1 VEIFSMAVAQPQVL
15 AAPGVPGSPPAPESP
30 RVPKLRED
38 IKLYPSARHRD
49 GSPSWRILDPVR
61 NRFFEIGWLEFE
73 LLARWASHAKV
84 DTLIAQ
90 IEAETPLRPTED
102 EVVHF
107 IQFLEVS
114 QLLVPEGKEER
125 GRLRSRW
132 MQGVKPWYEQL
143 FHNYL
148 FFRVP
153 LVRPDKFL
161 ERTLPFA
168 ELFFTRSFFT
178 ILLVVFLADLYLITQ
193 EWNELRRTFAYFF
206 NLQGGL
212 YFAIAATFSKI
223 LHELGHAYAAKRYG
237 VRVPAMGVA
246 FLVLW
251 PFLYTDVG
259 ETWKLADRRK
269 QLVIAS
275 AGMATELALACFAT
289 LLWTISPEGAAKHVL
304 FILATTT
311 WVMTLAV
318 NASPF
323 MRFDGYFV
331 VSDALDFP
339 NLHERS
345 GACARWWLRRTFF
358 GLHEPLPEP
367 TFTASQRVGLV
378 VFAGVT
384 WIYRLVVFLGIALM
398 VYHLFFKILGIVMMI
413 LELVWFIIRPVWSE
427 VAYLWSRRKLVRLRI
442 SPISAVFGLF
452 LFIVWLVPV
461 SNQMTAPAVLR
472 VAQEQ
477 PVYAP
482 FAAQIKSVEVRP
494 GQVVAP
500 DQILVQLDAPELQL
514 RAQKA
519 AISLASA
526 RSESLTSAA
535 SGKLQ
540 ERRLVLLEQIAEA
553 LAEQKS
559 VEEEAE
565 RLVVRASIRGV
576 VRDMSSQIVV
586 GRTIGTRE
594 LMMRVAAP
602 APAVIEAYVS
612 ESSIEAVQLG
622 QDVTFISS
630 RPDAASVRGVVKGID
645 TTGSKQIGRALLVS
659 PHGGDIPAVLDRRG
673 GAQAQDPVYRVLIEP
688 VGDVGSLPSI
698 ERGTVR
704 IETSLVLVAQ
714 NFISRAL
721 SIVVRESGF

>member
-1 VEIFSMAVAQPQVL
+1 MAVMQPQL
-15 AAPGVPGSPPAPESP
+15 APAPGPPGGMPAAPAPK
-30 RVPKLRED
+30 VPKVRQD
-38 IKLYPSARHRD
+38 IKLYPGPRHRD

-73 LLARWASHAKV
+73 LLARWAEHSTV
-84 DTLIAQ
+84 DELIAHV
-90 IEAETPLRPTED
+90 EEETPLRPTED
-102 EVVHF
+102 EVVGF
-107 IQFLEVS
+107 IQFLEAS
-114 QLLVPEGKEER
+114 QLLVPETREER
-125 GRLRSRW
+125 GRLRGRW
-132 MQGVKPWYEQL
+132 MRGVRPWYETL

-161 ERTLPFA
+161 ERTLPIA
-168 ELFFTRSFFT
+168 ELFFTRSFLT
-178 ILLVVFLADLYLITQ
+178 ILLGVFVVDLYLVSR
-193 EWNELRRTFAYFF
+193 EWTELRRTFAYFF

-212 YFAIAATFSKI
+212 YFAVAATFSKI

-237 VRVPAMGVA
+237 VRVPAMGIA
-246 FLVLW
+246 FLVMW

-259 ETWKLADRRK
+259 ETWKLADRKK
-269 QLVIAS
+269 QLIIAS

-289 LLWTISPEGAAKHVL
+289 LLWTVTPEGPTKQIL

-345 GACARWWLRRTFF
+345 GAAARWWLRRTFF
-358 GLHEPLPEP
+358 GLHEALPEP
-367 TFTASQRVGLV
+367 TFTPRQRAGLV
-378 VFAGVT
+378 MFAAVT
-384 WIYRLVVFLGIALM
+384 WTYRLVVFFGIALM
-398 VYHLFFKILGIVMMI
+398 VYHLFFKILGIVMMMM
-413 LELVWFIIRPVWSE
+413 ELIWFIFRPVWSE
-427 VAYLWSRRKLVRLRI
+427 VGYLWTRRKLVHLQW
-442 SPISAVFGLF
+442 SPISIVFGLV
-452 LFIVWLVPV
+452 LLVVWLVPV
-461 SNQMTAPAVLR
+461 TNQMTAPAVLR

-477 PVYAP
+477 PVFAP
-482 FAAQIKSVEVRP
+482 FPAQIKSVEVRP
-494 GQVVAP
+494 GQIVEPDQVLVTLEAP
-500 DQILVQLDAPELQL
+500 DLGM

-526 RSESLTSAA
+526 RAESLTSAA

-559 VEEEAE
+559 VQEETE
-565 RLVVRASIRGV
+565 RLTVRATIRGA
-576 VRDMSSQIVV
+576 VRDMSPQIVA

-594 LMMRVAAP
+594 LMMRVAGQAP
-602 APAVIEAYVS
+602 AAIEAYVS
-612 ESSIEAVQLG
+612 ESNIEAVQVG
-622 QDVTFISS
+622 QEVTFVSS
-630 RPDAASVRGVVKGID
+630 RADTPSVRGVVKSID
-645 TTGSKQIGRALLVS
+645 TTGTKQISRPLLVS
-659 PHGGDIPAVLDRRG
+659 PHGGDIAAVLDRRG
-673 GAQAQDPVYRVLIEP
+673 SAQAQDPVYRVLIEP
-688 VGDVGSLPSI
+688 IGDVGYLRSI

-704 IETSLVLVAQ
+704 IETNLVLVAQ
-714 NFISRAL
+714 NFASRAL
-721 SIVVRESGF
+721 SILVRESGF

>member
-1 VEIFSMAVAQPQVL
+1 MAATQPQS
-15 AAPGVPGSPPAPESP
+15 APGPGKAGAPPAPVHK
-30 RVPKLRED
+30 VPKLRQD
-38 IKLYPSARHRD
+38 IKLYPGPRHRD

-73 LLARWASHAKV
+73 LLARWTEQRPV
-84 DTLIAQ
+84 DELIAHV
-90 IEAETPLRPTED
+90 EAETPLRPTED
-102 EVVHF
+102 EVLAF
-107 IQFLEVS
+107 MQFLES
-114 QLLVPEGKEER
+114 GQLVVPAGKEER
-125 GRLRSRW
+125 SRLRGRW
-132 MQGVKPWYEQL
+132 MGGVKPWYEQA

-148 FFRVP
+148 FFRLP

-178 ILLVVFLADLYLITQ
+178 IVFGVFVLDLYLISR
-193 EWNELRRTFAYFF
+193 EWDELRRAFAYFF

-212 YFAIAATFSKI
+212 YFLVAATFSKI
-223 LHELGHAYAAKRYG
+223 LHELGHGYAAKRYG
-237 VRVPAMGVA
+237 VRVPTMGIA
-246 FLVLW
+246 FLVMW

-289 LLWTISPEGAAKHVL
+289 LFWTITPEGPTKNVL

-331 VSDALDFP
+331 MSDALDFP

-345 GACARWWLRRTFF
+345 GAAARWWIRRTFF
-358 GLHEPLPEP
+358 GLREPLPEP
-367 TFTASQRVGLV
+367 TFTAMQRVGLV
-378 VFAGVT
+378 IFAMVT

-398 VYHLFFKILGIVMMI
+398 VYHLFFKILGIIMM
-413 LELVWFIIRPVWSE
+413 LAELVWFIFMPVWSE
-427 VAYLWSRRKLVRLRI
+427 VSYLWKKRGQVRLQI
-442 SPISAVFGLF
+442 SPLSMVLGLV
-452 LFIVWLVPV
+452 LLVVWLVPV
-461 SNQMTAPAVLR
+461 TNQMTAPAVLR
-472 VAQEQ
+472 VAHEQ

-482 FAAQIKSVEVRP
+482 FAAQIKSVDVRP
-494 GQVVAP
+494 GQVVER
-500 DQILVQLDAPELQL
+500 DQVLITLDAPELAV
-514 RAQKA
+514 RTQKA

-559 VEEEAE
+559 VEEELE
-565 RLVVRASIRGV
+565 LLTVRSTMRGV
-576 VRDMSSQIVV
+576 VRDMSAQIVP

-594 LMMRVAAP
+594 LMMRIAAP
-602 APAVIEAYVS
+602 GPAIIEAYVG
-612 ESSIEAVQLG
+612 ESSVEAIQIG
-622 QDVTFISS
+622 QVVKFVSS
-630 RPDAASVRGVVKGID
+630 RPGAPSVRGVVKSID
-645 TTGSKQIGRALLVS
+645 TTGSKQVSRALLVS
-659 PHGGDIPAVLDRRG
+659 PHGGDIAAVLDRRG
-673 GAQAQDPVYRVLIEP
+673 VAQAQDPVYRVLIEP
-688 VGDVGSLPSI
+688 IGDIGSLRSI
-698 ERGTVR
+698 ERGTAR

-714 NFISRAL
+714 NFASRAL
-721 SIVVRESGF
+721 SILVRESGF

>member
-1 VEIFSMAVAQPQVL
+1 MAAIQPQL
-15 AAPGVPGSPPAPESP
+15 ATVSGAPMPGGPPPPQAPRLP
-30 RVPKLRED
+30 ALRQD
-38 IKLYPSARHRD
+38 IKLYPGPRHRD

-61 NRFFEIGWLEFE
+61 NRFFEVGWMEFE
-73 LLARWASHAKV
+73 LLARWADHSRV
-84 DTLIAQ
+84 DSLVGAV
-90 IEAETPLRPTED
+90 ESETPLRPTEE
-102 EVVHF
+102 EVVGF
-107 IQFLEVS
+107 IHFLEGS
-114 QLLVPEGKEER
+114 QLLQAREKEDRSKLR
-125 GRLRSRW
+125 GRW
-132 MQGVKPWYEQL
+132 MKGVKPWYEQL

-161 ERTLPFA
+161 ERTLPLA
-168 ELFFTRSFFT
+168 ELFFTRSFFS
-178 ILLVVFLADLYLITQ
+178 IVLVLFVVDLYLVSR
-193 EWNELRRTFAYFF
+193 EWDELRRTFAYFF

-212 YFAIAATFSKI
+212 YFVIAGSFSKI

-246 FLVLW
+246 FLVLC

-269 QLVIAS
+269 QIVIAS
-275 AGMATELALACFAT
+275 AGMATELALAVFAT
-289 LLWTISPEGAAKHVL
+289 LLWTITPEGAAKHVL

-345 GACARWWLRRTFF
+345 GACARWWIRRTFF

-367 TFTASQRVGLV
+367 TFTAAQRVGLV
-378 VFAGVT
+378 LFAGIT
-384 WIYRLVVFLGIALM
+384 WIYRLVVFFGIALM
-398 VYHLFFKILGIVMMI
+398 VYHLFFKILGIVMM
-413 LELVWFIIRPVWSE
+413 LMELVWFIFRPVWSE
-427 VAYLWSRRKLVRLRI
+427 LSYLWGQRRGVRLKW
-442 SPISAVFGLF
+442 SPLSMVFGVLLLF
-452 LFIVWLVPV
+452 VWLVPIT
-461 SNQMTAPAVLR
+461 NQLSAPAVLR
-472 VAQEQ
+472 ISQEQ
-477 PVYAP
+477 PVFAP
-482 FAAQIKSVEVRP
+482 FAANIKSVEVRP
-494 GQVVAP
+494 GQVVEP
-500 DQILVQLDAPELQL
+500 DQVLVILVAPELGM

-559 VEEEAE
+559 VEEEVE
-565 RLVVRASIRGV
+565 RLIVRSTIRGM
-576 VRDMSSQIVV
+576 VRDMSSQIVA

-594 LMMRVAAP
+594 LMMRIAAP
-602 APAVIEAYVS
+602 APALIEAYVS
-612 ESSIEAVQLG
+612 ESNIEAVQVG
-622 QDVTFISS
+622 QEVKFISS
-630 RPDAASVRGVVKGID
+630 RPDVASVRGVVRAID
-645 TTGSKQIGRALLVS
+645 TTGSKQISRLLLVS
-659 PHGGDIPAVLDRRG
+659 PHGGDIAAVLDRRG
-673 GAQAQDPVYRVLIEP
+673 SAQAQDPVYRVLIDP
-688 VGDVGSLPSI
+688 LDDVGFLRTI

-704 IETSLVLVAQ
+704 IETSLGLVAQ
-714 NFISRAL
+714 NFASRAL
-721 SIVVRESGF
+721 SILVRESGF

>member
-1 VEIFSMAVAQPQVL
+1 MTSAQPQAVSVQGIPKG
-15 AAPGVPGSPPAPESP
+15 APAPETP
-30 RVPKLRED
+30 KVPKLRQD
-38 IKLYPSARHRD
+38 VKLYPGARHRD

-73 LLARWASHAKV
+73 LLARWGDHRRV

-90 IEAETPLRPTED
+90 VESETPLRPTED
-102 EVVHF
+102 EVVQFVH
-107 IQFLEVS
+107 FLESS
-114 QLLVPEGKEER
+114 QLLVPADKEER
-125 GRLRSRW
+125 GRLRNRW
-132 MQGVKPWYEQL
+132 MRSVKPWYEQL

-148 FFRVP
+148 FFRIP

-168 ELFFTRSFFT
+168 ELFFTRSFLT
-178 ILLVVFLADLYLITQ
+178 IVLVVFCADLYLISR
-193 EWNELRRTFAYFF
+193 EWDELRRTFAYFF

-212 YFAIAATFSKI
+212 YFAIAATFSKV

-259 ETWKLADRRK
+259 ETWKLADRKK

-289 LLWTISPEGAAKHVL
+289 LLWTITPEGGAKHVL

-358 GLHEPLPEP
+358 GLYEPLPEP
-367 TFTASQRVGLV
+367 TFSAWQRVGLV
-378 VFAGVT
+378 AFAAIT
-384 WIYRLVVFLGIALM
+384 WTYRLVVFFGIALM
-398 VYHLFFKILGIVMMI
+398 VYHLFFKILGIVMMMM
-413 LELVWFIIRPVWSE
+413 ELVWFIFRPVWME
-427 VAYLWSRRKLVRLRI
+427 VAYLWTRRKLVRLQV
-442 SPISAVFGLF
+442 SPLSAVFGVL
-452 LFIVWLVPV
+452 LLVVWLVPV
-461 SNQMTAPAVLR
+461 TNQMTAPAVLR

-477 PVYAP
+477 PVFAP
-482 FAAQIKSVEVRP
+482 FAALVKSVEVRP
-494 GQVVAP
+494 GQMVEP
-500 DQILVQLDAPELQL
+500 EQILVQLDAPELGL

-540 ERRLVLLEQIAEA
+540 ERRLVLLEQAAEA

-559 VEEEAE
+559 VEEEVE
-565 RLVVRASIRGV
+565 RLTVRATLRGV
-576 VRDMSSQIVV
+576 VRDMSPQIVA

-594 LMMRVAAP
+594 LMMRITAP
-602 APAVIEAYVS
+602 TPAMIEAYVT
-612 ESSIEAVQLG
+612 ESAIESVQVG
-622 QDVTFISS
+622 QDVNFVSS
-630 RPDAASVRGVVKGID
+630 RADAPSVRGVVKAVD
-645 TTGSKQIGRALLVS
+645 TTGSKQISRALLVS
-659 PHGGDIPAVLDRRG
+659 PHGGDIAAVLDRRG

-688 VGDVGSLPSI
+688 VGEVGALQTI

-704 IETSLVLVAQ
+704 IETSLVVVAQ
-714 NFISRAL
+714 NFASRAL
-721 SIVVRESGF
+721 SILVRESGF

>member
-1 VEIFSMAVAQPQVL
+1 
-15 AAPGVPGSPPAPESP
+15 
-30 RVPKLRED
+30 
-38 IKLYPSARHRD
+38 
-49 GSPSWRILDPVR
+49 
-61 NRFFEIGWLEFE
+61 
-73 LLARWASHAKV
+73 
-84 DTLIAQ
+84 
-90 IEAETPLRPTED
+90 
-102 EVVHF
+102 
-107 IQFLEVS
+107 
-114 QLLVPEGKEER
+114 
-125 GRLRSRW
+125 
-132 MQGVKPWYEQL
+132 VKPWYEQL

-148 FFRVP
+148 FFRIP

-161 ERTLPFA
+161 ERTLPLA
-168 ELFFTRSFFT
+168 ELFFTRSFLA
-178 ILLVVFLADLYLITQ
+178 ILLVVFLADLYLVTR
-193 EWNELRRTFAYFF
+193 EWEELRRTFAYFF

-212 YFAIAATFSKI
+212 YFAIAATFSKV

-246 FLVLW
+246 FLVMW

-289 LLWTISPEGAAKHVL
+289 LLWTITPEGAAKHVL

-345 GACARWWLRRTFF
+345 GACARWWIRRTFF
-358 GLHEPLPEP
+358 GLREPLPEP
-367 TFTASQRVGLV
+367 TFTAWQRVGLV
-378 VFAGVT
+378 AFAGVT
-384 WIYRLVVFLGIALM
+384 WIYRLVVFFGIALM
-398 VYHLFFKILGIVMMI
+398 VYHLFFKILGIVMMMM
-413 LELVWFIIRPVWSE
+413 ELVWFIFRPVWSE
-427 VAYLWSRRKLVRLRI
+427 VAYLWTRRKLVRLNW
-442 SPISAVFGLF
+442 SPISVVVGML
-452 LFIVWLVPV
+452 LLVVWLVPV
-461 SNQMTAPAVLR
+461 TNQMTAPAVLR

-482 FAAQIKSVEVRP
+482 FAAHIKSVEVRP
-494 GQVVAP
+494 GQVVEP
-500 DQILVQLDAPELQL
+500 DQVLVQLDAPELSL

-526 RSESLTSAA
+526 HAESLTSAA

-565 RLVVRASIRGV
+565 RLTVRAAIRGV
-576 VRDMSSQIVV
+576 VRDMSPQIVA
-586 GRTIGTRE
+586 GRSIGTRE
-594 LMMRVAAP
+594 LMMRVTSP
-602 APAVIEAYVS
+602 SPAVIEAYVS
-612 ESSIEAVQLG
+612 ESGIESVQVG
-622 QDVTFISS
+622 QDVNFISS
-630 RPDAASVRGVVKGID
+630 RADAPSVRGVVKSID
-645 TTGSKQIGRALLVS
+645 TTGSKQISRPLLAS
-659 PHGGDIPAVLDRRG
+659 PHGGEIAAVLDRRGG
-673 GAQAQDPVYRVLIEP
+673 GAQAQDPVYRVMIEP
-688 VGDVGSLPSI
+688 VGEVGALSSI

-714 NFISRAL
+714 NFASRAL
-721 SIVVRESGF
+721 SILVRESGF

>member
-1 VEIFSMAVAQPQVL
+1 MAATQPQ
-15 AAPGVPGSPPAPESP
+15 PAPAGMPGAPAAQAP
-30 RVPKLRED
+30 RVPKLRQD
-38 IKLYPSARHRD
+38 IKLYPGPRHRD

-73 LLARWASHAKV
+73 LLARWAEHKPV
-84 DTLIAQ
+84 DELIAQ
-90 IEAETPLRPTED
+90 VEAETTLRPTED
-102 EVVHF
+102 EVLGFV
-107 IQFLEVS
+107 QFLEAS
-114 QLLVPEGKEER
+114 QLVVPAGSEDRTK
-125 GRLRSRW
+125 LRRRW
-132 MQGVKPWYEQL
+132 MGGVKPWYERA

-148 FFRVP
+148 FFRLP

-178 ILLVVFLADLYLITQ
+178 IVLGVFVLDLYLISR
-193 EWNELRRTFAYFF
+193 EWDELRRTFAYFF

-237 VRVPAMGVA
+237 VRVPAMGLA

-289 LLWTISPEGAAKHVL
+289 LFWTITPEGPTKNVL

-331 VSDALDFP
+331 MSDALDFP

-345 GACARWWLRRTFF
+345 GAAARWWIRRTFF
-358 GLHEPLPEP
+358 GLREPLPEP
-367 TFTASQRVGLV
+367 TFTSWQRVGLV
-378 VFAGVT
+378 VFAMVT
-384 WIYRLVVFLGIALM
+384 WVYRLVVFLGIALM
-398 VYHLFFKILGIVMMI
+398 VYHLFFKILGIVMM
-413 LELVWFIIRPVWSE
+413 LAELIWFIFLPVWKE
-427 VAYLWSRRKLVRLRI
+427 VSYLWTKRKLVSLQI
-442 SPISAVFGLF
+442 SPISMVLGLV
-452 LFIVWLVPV
+452 LLVVWLVPV
-461 SNQMTAPAVLR
+461 TNQMTAPAVLR
-472 VAQEQ
+472 VAHEQ

-482 FAAQIKSVEVRP
+482 FAAQIKSVDVRP
-494 GQVVAP
+494 GQVVEP
-500 DQILVQLDAPELQL
+500 DQVLITLDAPELAV
-514 RAQKA
+514 RSQKA

-559 VEEEAE
+559 VEEELE
-565 RLVVRASIRGV
+565 RLTVRSTIRGV
-576 VRDMSSQIVV
+576 VRDMSPHIVA

-594 LMMRVAAP
+594 LMMRIAAP
-602 APAVIEAYVS
+602 GPATIEAYVG

-622 QDVTFISS
+622 QEVKFVSS
-630 RPDAASVRGVVKGID
+630 RADAPSVRGVVRSID
-645 TTGSKQIGRALLVS
+645 TTGSKQISRALLVS
-659 PHGGDIPAVLDRRG
+659 PHGGDIAAVLDRRG
-673 GAQAQDPVYRVLIEP
+673 VAQAQDPVYRVLIEP
-688 VGDVGSLPSI
+688 IGDIGSLRSI
-698 ERGTVR
+698 ERGTAR

-714 NFISRAL
+714 NFASRAM

>member
-1 VEIFSMAVAQPQVL
+1 MAAMQPQL
-15 AAPGVPGSPPAPESP
+15 APVAGAVQGAPEPQSP
-30 RVPKLRED
+30 KVPKLRED
-38 IKLYPSARHRD
+38 IKLYPGPRHRD

-73 LLARWASHAKV
+73 LLARWSEHTKV
-84 DTLIAQ
+84 DDLIAH

-102 EVVHF
+102 EVVGF
-107 IQFLEVS
+107 IQFLES
-114 QLLVPEGKEER
+114 GQLLVPADKEDRGKLR
-125 GRLRSRW
+125 GRW
-132 MQGVKPWYEQL
+132 MRGVKPWYEQL

-153 LVRPDKFL
+153 LVHPDKFL
-161 ERTLPFA
+161 ERTLPLA

-178 ILLVVFLADLYLITQ
+178 IVLLVFLVDLYLITR
-193 EWNELRRTFAYFF
+193 EWDELRRTFSYFF

-212 YFAIAATFSKI
+212 YFAIAATFSKV

-246 FLVLW
+246 FLVMW

-259 ETWKLADRRK
+259 ETWKLADRKK
-269 QLVIAS
+269 QIVIAS
-275 AGMATELALACFAT
+275 AGMASELALACFAT
-289 LLWTISPEGAAKHVL
+289 LLWTITPEGAAKHVL

-345 GACARWWLRRTFF
+345 GAAARWWIRRTFF

-367 TFTASQRVGLV
+367 TFTVWQRVGLV
-378 VFAGVT
+378 LFAAVT
-384 WIYRLVVFLGIALM
+384 WTYRLVVFFGIALM
-398 VYHLFFKILGIVMMI
+398 VYHLFFKILGIVMMMM
-413 LELVWFIIRPVWSE
+413 ELVWFIFRPVWSE
-427 VAYLWSRRKLVRLRI
+427 VSYLWARRKLVSLQW
-442 SPISAVFGLF
+442 SPLSMVFGL
-452 LFIVWLVPV
+452 LLLVVWLVPV
-461 SNQMTAPAVLR
+461 TNQMSAPAVLR
-472 VAQEQ
+472 IAQEQ
-477 PVYAP
+477 TVYAP

-494 GQVVAP
+494 GDIVEPGQV
-500 DQILVQLDAPELQL
+500 LVLLDAPELWL
-514 RAQKA
+514 RADKA

-526 RSESLTSAA
+526 RAESLTSAA
-535 SGKLQ
+535 NGKLQ
-540 ERRLVLLEQIAEA
+540 EKRLVLLEQIAEA

-559 VEEEAE
+559 VEEEVE
-565 RLVVRASIRGV
+565 RLTVRATIRGAI
-576 VRDMSSQIVV
+576 RDFSPQIVA

-612 ESSIEAVQLG
+612 ESTIESVQVG
-622 QDVTFISS
+622 QDVTFVSS
-630 RPDAASVRGVVKGID
+630 RAGAPSVRGVVKSID
-645 TTGSKQIGRALLVS
+645 TTGSKQITRPLLVT
-659 PHGGDIPAVLDRRG
+659 PHGGDIAAVLDRRG
-673 GAQAQDPVYRVLIEP
+673 GAQAQDPVYRVLIDP
-688 VGDVGSLPSI
+688 VGDVGYLRTI

-714 NFISRAL
+714 NFASRAL
-721 SIVVRESGF
+721 SILVRESGF

>member
-1 VEIFSMAVAQPQVL
+1 MAVIQPQL
-15 AAPGVPGSPPAPESP
+15 APVAGLSPGPPVAGPAKVP
-30 RVPKLRED
+30 RLRQD
-38 IKLYPSARHRD
+38 IKLYGGPRHRD

-61 NRFFEIGWLEFE
+61 NRFFEVGWLEFE
-73 LLARWASHAKV
+73 LLARWADHATV
-84 DTLIAQ
+84 DTLIGQ
-90 IEAETPLRPTED
+90 VEEETPLRPTEE
-102 EVVHF
+102 EVTGF
-107 IQFLEVS
+107 IQFLEAS
-114 QLLVPEGKEER
+114 QLLVPGDKEDR
-125 GRLRSRW
+125 SKLRSRW
-132 MQGVKPWYEQL
+132 MKGVKPWYEQL

-161 ERTLPFA
+161 ERTLPLA

-178 ILLVVFLADLYLITQ
+178 ILMVVFAIDLYLVSR
-193 EWNELRRTFAYFF
+193 EWDELRRTFSYFF

-212 YFAIAATFSKI
+212 YFIVAASFSKV

-259 ETWKLADRRK
+259 ETWKLADRKK
-269 QLVIAS
+269 QIVIAS
-275 AGMATELALACFAT
+275 AGMATELALALFAT
-289 LLWTISPEGAAKHVL
+289 LLWTITPEGPAKQVL

-345 GACARWWLRRTFF
+345 GACARWWIRRTFF

-367 TFTASQRVGLV
+367 TFSVAQRVGLV
-378 VFAGVT
+378 LFAAVT
-384 WIYRLVVFLGIALM
+384 WTYRLVVFFGIALM
-398 VYHLFFKILGIVMMI
+398 VYHLFFKILGIVMMMM
-413 LELVWFIIRPVWSE
+413 ELVWFIFRPVWME
-427 VAYLWSRRKLVRLRI
+427 VSYLWSRRKFVSLQW
-442 SPISAVFGLF
+442 SPLSLVFGAL
-452 LFIVWLVPV
+452 LLVVWLIPV
-461 SNQMTAPAVLR
+461 TNQLSAPAVLR
-472 VAQEQ
+472 IAQEQ

-482 FAAQIKSVEVRP
+482 FAAHIRAVEVRS
-494 GQVVAP
+494 GQIVEP
-500 DQILVQLDAPELQL
+500 DQVLVVLDAPELGM

-559 VEEEAE
+559 VEEEME
-565 RLVVRASIRGV
+565 RLTVRSTIRGM
-576 VRDMSSQIVV
+576 VRDMPAQIVV

-594 LMMRVAAP
+594 LMMRVTAP
-602 APAVIEAYVS
+602 APAVIEAYVG
-612 ESSIEAVQLG
+612 ESTVEAVQVG
-622 QDVTFISS
+622 QEVKFISS
-630 RPDAASVRGVVKGID
+630 RADVASVRGVVKSID
-645 TTGSKQIGRALLVS
+645 NTGSKQISRLLLVS
-659 PHGGDIPAVLDRRG
+659 PHGGDIAAVLDRRG
-673 GAQAQDPVYRVLIEP
+673 GAQAQEPVYRILIDP
-688 VGDVGSLPSI
+688 LGDVGFVRSI

-714 NFISRAL
+714 NFVSRAL
-721 SIVVRESGF
+721 SILVRESGF

>member
-1 VEIFSMAVAQPQVL
+1 MAAMQPQL
-15 AAPGVPGSPPAPESP
+15 TPAAMVEGATARESP
-30 RVPKLRED
+30 KVPKLRQD
-38 IKLYPSARHRD
+38 LKLNPGPRHRD

-73 LLARWASHAKV
+73 LLARWSEHPRV
-84 DTLIAQ
+84 DLLIAQ
-90 IEAETPLRPTED
+90 VEAETPLRPTED
-102 EVVHF
+102 EVMGF
-107 IQFLEVS
+107 IQFLES
-114 QLLVPEGKEER
+114 GQLLVPADKEER
-125 GRLRSRW
+125 ARLKGRW
-132 MQGVKPWYEQL
+132 MRSVKPWYEQL

-161 ERTLPFA
+161 ERTLPLA

-178 ILLVVFLADLYLITQ
+178 ILLVVFLVDLYLVSR
-193 EWNELRRTFAYFF
+193 EWDELRRTFSYFF

-212 YFAIAATFSKI
+212 YFAIAATFSKV

-246 FLVLW
+246 FLVMW

-259 ETWKLADRRK
+259 ETWKLADRRR
-269 QLVIAS
+269 QIVIAS

-289 LLWTISPEGAAKHVL
+289 LLWTITPEGAAKHVL

-345 GACARWWLRRTFF
+345 GATARWWIRRTFF
-358 GLHEPLPEP
+358 GLREPLPEP
-367 TFTASQRVGLV
+367 TFTAWQRVGLV

-384 WIYRLVVFLGIALM
+384 WTYRLVVFFGIALM
-398 VYHLFFKILGIVMMI
+398 VYHLFFKILGIVMMMM
-413 LELVWFIIRPVWSE
+413 ELVWFIFRPVWTE
-427 VAYLWSRRKLVRLRI
+427 VSYLLSKRKLVNLQW
-442 SPISAVFGLF
+442 SPLSLVLGGLLLVF
-452 LFIVWLVPV
+452 WLVPV
-461 SNQMTAPAVLR
+461 TNQMSAPAVLR
-472 VAQEQ
+472 IAQEQ

-482 FAAQIKSVEVRP
+482 FAARIKSVEVVPGQIVEP
-494 GQVVAP
+494 GQV
-500 DQILVQLDAPELQL
+500 LVQLDAPELWL
-514 RAQKA
+514 RAEKA
-519 AISLASA
+519 AVSLASA

-540 ERRLVLLEQIAEA
+540 ERRLVLLEQAAEA

-559 VEEEAE
+559 VEEEVE
-565 RLVVRASIRGV
+565 RLTVRSTIRGAI
-576 VRDMSSQIVV
+576 RDMPAQIVA

-594 LMMRVAAP
+594 LMMRVTAAS
-602 APAVIEAYVS
+602 PAVIEAYVGEAAI
-612 ESSIEAVQLG
+612 ESIQVG
-622 QDVTFISS
+622 QEVTFISS
-630 RPDAASVRGVVKGID
+630 RAGVPAVRGVVKAVD
-645 TTGSKQIGRALLVS
+645 TTGSKQITRPLLVA
-659 PHGGDIPAVLDRRG
+659 PHGGDIAAVLDRRG
-673 GAQAQDPVYRVLIEP
+673 NAQAQDPVYRVLIDP
-688 VGDVGSLPSI
+688 VGEMGFIRTI

-704 IETSLVLVAQ
+704 IDTSLVLVAQ
-714 NFISRAL
+714 NFASRAL
-721 SIVVRESGF
+721 SILVRESGF

>member
-1 VEIFSMAVAQPQVL
+1 MAQIQVQSAQGASAPQG
-15 AAPGVPGSPPAPESP
+15 AAGAQAPKVP
-30 RVPKLRED
+30 RLRQD
-38 IKLYPSARHRD
+38 IKLYPGPRHRD

-73 LLARWASHAKV
+73 LLARWAEHDSIPS
-84 DTLIAQ
+84 LIARV
-90 IEAETPLRPTED
+90 EAETPLRPTDD
-102 EVVHF
+102 EVTGF
-107 IQFLEVS
+107 IRFLQTS
-114 QLLVPEGKEER
+114 QLLVPEGREDRSTLR
-125 GRLRSRW
+125 GRW
-132 MQGVKPWYEQL
+132 MKGVKPWYEQL

-168 ELFFTRSFFT
+168 ELFFTRSFLT
-178 ILLVVFLADLYLITQ
+178 IVLAVFLLDLYLISR
-193 EWNELRRTFAYFF
+193 EWDELRRTFSYFF
-206 NLQGGL
+206 NLQGGI
-212 YFAIAATFSKI
+212 YFAVAATFSKI

-237 VRVPAMGVA
+237 VRVPAMGLA
-246 FLVLW
+246 FLVMW

-269 QLVIAS
+269 QIVIAS
-275 AGMATELALACFAT
+275 AGMITELALACFAT
-289 LLWTISPEGAAKHVL
+289 LFWTITPEGPTKQVL

-345 GACARWWLRRTFF
+345 GATARWWLRRTFF
-358 GLHEPLPEP
+358 GLREPLPEP
-367 TFTASQRVGLV
+367 TFTSGQRGGLV
-378 VFAGVT
+378 LFAVVT
-384 WIYRLVVFLGIALM
+384 WTYRLVVFFGIALM
-398 VYHLFFKILGIVMMI
+398 VYHLFFKILGIVMMM
-413 LELVWFIIRPVWSE
+413 LELVWFIFRPVWSE
-427 VAYLWSRRKLVRLRI
+427 VSYLWSQRKDVHLQW
-442 SPISAVFGLF
+442 SPISAILGFVLF
-452 LFIVWLVPV
+452 VVWLVPV

-472 VAQEQ
+472 VAQDQ
-477 PVYAP
+477 AVYAP

-494 GQVVAP
+494 GQVVEA
-500 DQILVQLDAPELQL
+500 DQVLIMLDAPDLGM

-540 ERRLVLLEQIAEA
+540 ERRLVLLEQIAES

-559 VEEEAE
+559 VEEETE
-565 RLVVRASIRGV
+565 RLTVRATMRGV
-576 VRDMSSQIVV
+576 VRDMSTQIVA

-594 LMMRVAAP
+594 LMMRITP
-602 APAVIEAYVS
+602 SGPAVIEAYVG
-612 ESSIEAVQLG
+612 ESNIEAVRIG
-622 QDVTFISS
+622 QEVTFISS
-630 RPDAASVRGVVKGID
+630 RADTASLQGVVKSID
-645 TTGSKQIGRALLVS
+645 TTGSKQITRPLLMS
-659 PHGGDIPAVLDRRG
+659 PHGGEIAAVLDKRG
-673 GAQAQDPVYRVLIEP
+673 GAQAHDPVYRVLIEP
-688 VGDVGSLPSI
+688 VGNVGNLRSI
-698 ERGTVR
+698 ERGTAR

-714 NFISRAL
+714 NFASRAL
-721 SIVVRESGF
+721 SILVRESGF

>member
-1 VEIFSMAVAQPQVL
+1 MAVAQPQ
-15 AAPGVPGSPPAPESP
+15 AATVPGLPGVAQPPEPP
-30 RVPKLRED
+30 RVPKLRQD
-38 IKLYPSARHRD
+38 IKLYPGARHRD

-73 LLARWASHAKV
+73 LLARWSAHGRV

-90 IEAETPLRPTED
+90 VEAETPLRPTED

-107 IQFLEVS
+107 IQFLEAS
-114 QLLVPEGKEER
+114 QLLVPTDKAER
-125 GRLRSRW
+125 GRLRNRW
-132 MQGVKPWYEQL
+132 MSGVKPWYEQL

-161 ERTLPFA
+161 ERTLPLA
-168 ELFFTRSFFT
+168 ELFFTRSFLT
-178 ILLVVFLADLYLITQ
+178 ILLVVFLTDLYLVTR
-193 EWNELRRTFAYFF
+193 EWDELRRTFAYFF

-212 YFAIAATFSKI
+212 YFVIAATFSKV

-246 FLVLW
+246 FLVMW

-259 ETWKLADRRK
+259 ETWKLADRKK

-289 LLWTISPEGAAKHVL
+289 LLWTITPEGAAKHIL

-345 GACARWWLRRTFF
+345 GACARWWIRRTFF
-358 GLHEPLPEP
+358 GLREPLPEP
-367 TFTASQRVGLV
+367 TFTAWQRVGLV
-378 VFAGVT
+378 AFAGIT
-384 WIYRLVVFLGIALM
+384 WTYRLVVFFGIALM
-398 VYHLFFKILGIVMMI
+398 VYHLFFKILGIVMMMM
-413 LELVWFIIRPVWSE
+413 ELVWFIFRPVWSE
-427 VAYLWSRRKLVRLRI
+427 VAYLWARRKLVRLKV
-442 SPISAVFGLF
+442 SPISAVLGL
-452 LFIVWLVPV
+452 LLLVVWLVPV
-461 SNQMTAPAVLR
+461 TNQMTAPAVLR

-494 GQVVAP
+494 GQVVEP
-500 DQILVQLDAPELQL
+500 DQVLVQLEAPELYL

-526 RSESLTSAA
+526 RAESLTSAA

-540 ERRLVLLEQIAEA
+540 ERRLVLLEQAAEA

-565 RLVVRASIRGV
+565 RLTVRAIIRGV
-576 VRDMSSQIVV
+576 VRDLPPQIVA
-586 GRTIGTRE
+586 GRFIGTRE
-594 LMMRVAAP
+594 LMMRVTSP
-602 APAVIEAYVS
+602 SPAVIEAYVS
-612 ESSIEAVQLG
+612 ESAIESVQLG
-622 QDVTFISS
+622 QDVTFVSS
-630 RPDAASVRGVVKGID
+630 RADAPSVRGVVTSID
-645 TTGSKQIGRALLVS
+645 TTGSKQVSRALLVS
-659 PHGGDIPAVLDRRG
+659 PHGGEIAAVLDRRGG
-673 GAQAQDPVYRVLIEP
+673 GAQAQDPVYRVMIEP
-688 VGDVGSLPSI
+688 VGEVGALSSI

-704 IETSLVLVAQ
+704 IETSLGLVAQ
-714 NFISRAL
+714 NFASRAL
-721 SIVVRESGF
+721 SILVRESGF

>member
-1 VEIFSMAVAQPQVL
+1 MAAPQPQLVTL
-15 AAPGVPGSPPAPESP
+15 SGAPQRAPAQGPASPK
-30 RVPKLRED
+30 VPKLRQD
-38 IKLYPSARHRD
+38 IKLYPGPRHRD

-73 LLARWASHAKV
+73 LLARWSEHAKV
-84 DTLIAQ
+84 EDLIAQ
-90 IEAETPLRPTED
+90 IGAETPLHPTED
-102 EVVHF
+102 EVVGF
-107 IQFLEVS
+107 IQFLES
-114 QLLVPEGKEER
+114 GQLLVPEDKEDRGK
-125 GRLRSRW
+125 LRNRW
-132 MQGVKPWYEQL
+132 MGGVKPWYEQL

-161 ERTLPFA
+161 ERTLPLA
-168 ELFFTRSFFT
+168 ELFFTKSFFT
-178 ILLVVFLADLYLITQ
+178 IVLLVFVVDLYLITR
-193 EWNELRRTFAYFF
+193 EWDELRRTFSYFF

-246 FLVLW
+246 FLVMW

-259 ETWKLADRRK
+259 ETWKLADRKK
-269 QLVIAS
+269 QIVIAS

-289 LLWTISPEGAAKHVL
+289 LLWTITPEGAVKHVL

-345 GACARWWLRRTFF
+345 GAAARWWIRRTFF
-358 GLHEPLPEP
+358 GLREPLPEP
-367 TFTASQRVGLV
+367 TFTAWQRVGLV
-378 VFAGVT
+378 MFAAIT
-384 WIYRLVVFLGIALM
+384 WAYRLVVFFGIALM
-398 VYHLFFKILGIVMMI
+398 VYHLFFKILGIVMMMM
-413 LELVWFIIRPVWSE
+413 ELVWFIFRPVWSE
-427 VAYLWSRRKLVRLRI
+427 MSYLWTRRKLVSLQW
-442 SPISAVFGLF
+442 SPLSLVLGALLLV
-452 LFIVWLVPV
+452 VWLVPV
-461 SNQMTAPAVLR
+461 TNQMSAPAVLR
-472 VAQEQ
+472 IAQEQ

-482 FAAQIKSVEVRP
+482 FAAQIKAVEVSPGQIVEP
-494 GQVVAP
+494 GQV
-500 DQILVQLDAPELQL
+500 LVLLDAPELWM
-514 RAQKA
+514 RANKA

-535 SGKLQ
+535 NGKLQ

-559 VEEEAE
+559 VEEEVE
-565 RLVVRASIRGV
+565 RLTVRATIRGAI
-576 VRDMSSQIVV
+576 RDMSPQIVP

-612 ESSIEAVQLG
+612 ESNIESVQVG
-622 QDVTFISS
+622 QEVTFVSS
-630 RPDAASVRGVVKGID
+630 RSGAPSVHGVVKSID
-645 TTGSKQIGRALLVS
+645 TTGSKQIARPLLVT
-659 PHGGDIPAVLDRRG
+659 PHGGDIAAVLDRRG
-673 GAQAQDPVYRVLIEP
+673 GAQAQDPVYRVLIDP
-688 VGDVGSLPSI
+688 VGDVGYLRTI

-714 NFISRAL
+714 NFVSRAL
-721 SIVVRESGF
+721 SILVRESGF

>member
-1 VEIFSMAVAQPQVL
+1 MAMNRPQ
-15 AAPGVPGSPPAPESP
+15 AGPAPQAAK
-30 RVPKLRED
+30 VPPLRQD
-38 IKLYPSARHRD
+38 IKLYPGPRHRD

-73 LLARWASHAKV
+73 LLARWAEHAEV
-84 DTLIAQ
+84 PGLITHV
-90 IEAETPLRPTED
+90 EAETPLRPAEE
-102 EVVHF
+102 EVIGF
-107 IQFLEVS
+107 INFLAS
-114 QLLVPEGKEER
+114 NQLVVPQGNEAR
-125 GRLRSRW
+125 GRLRNRW
-132 MQGVKPWYEQL
+132 MAGVKPWYEQL

-161 ERTLPFA
+161 ERTLPVA

-178 ILLVVFLADLYLITQ
+178 IVMVVFLADLYLINR
-193 EWNELRRTFAYFF
+193 EWDELRRTFAYFF

-259 ETWKLADRRK
+259 ETWKLADRKK
-269 QLVIAS
+269 QIVIAS
-275 AGMATELALACFAT
+275 AGMLTELAIACIAT
-289 LLWTISPEGAAKHVL
+289 LLWTITPEGGMKHVL

-345 GACARWWLRRTFF
+345 GATARWWVRRTFF
-358 GLHEPLPEP
+358 GLREPLPEP
-367 TFTASQRVGLV
+367 TFSALQRVGLV
-378 VFAGVT
+378 TFALLT
-384 WIYRLVVFLGIALM
+384 WMYRLVVFLGIAVM
-398 VYHLFFKILGIVMMI
+398 VYYLFFKLLGIVMFLMEI
-413 LELVWFIIRPVWSE
+413 VWFLIRPVWSE
-427 VAYLWSRRKLVRLRI
+427 VSYLWGKRSQIRLQLQPVAGVVAILLLV
-442 SPISAVFGLF
+442 
-452 LFIVWLVPV
+452 VWLVPV
-461 SNQMTAPAVLR
+461 TNQMTAPAVLR
-472 VAQEQ
+472 VAHEQ

-482 FAAQIKSVEVRP
+482 FAAQIKSVEVAP
-494 GQVVAP
+494 GQSVEP
-500 DQILVQLDAPELQL
+500 DQILLVLEAPELGL
-514 RAQKA
+514 RGEKA
-519 AISLASA
+519 NISLASA
-526 RSESLTSAA
+526 RSEFLTTAA

-559 VEEEAE
+559 VEEEAG
-565 RLVVRASIRGV
+565 RLTVRAGMRGV
-576 VRDMSSQIVV
+576 VRDMSPLIVA

-594 LMMRVAAP
+594 LILRVAAP
-602 APAVIEAYVS
+602 APAIIEAYVS
-612 ESSIEAVQLG
+612 ESRVESVHVGQEAK
-622 QDVTFISS
+622 FISS
-630 RPDAASVRGVVKGID
+630 RLDSPSLRGVVKSID
-645 TTGSKQIGRALLVS
+645 NTGSKVIGRPLLAS
-659 PHGGDIPAVLDRRG
+659 PHGGDIAAVLDRRG
-673 GAQAQDPVYRVLIEP
+673 VAQSQDPVYRVLIEP
-688 VGDVGSLPSI
+688 AGDVGTLASI

-714 NFISRAL
+714 NFASRAL
-721 SIVVRESGF
+721 SILVRESGF

>member
-1 VEIFSMAVAQPQVL
+1 MATGQTL
-15 AAPGVPGSPPAPESP
+15 AVSAPGLARGAPPPESP
-30 RVPKLRED
+30 KIPKLRQD
-38 IKLYPSARHRD
+38 IKLYPGPRHRD
-49 GSPSWRILDPVR
+49 GSPSWRILDPAR
-61 NRFFEIGWLEFE
+61 NRFFEIGWMEFE
-73 LLARWASHAKV
+73 LLARWAGPANV
-84 DTLIAQ
+84 DALIEQVA
-90 IEAETPLRPTED
+90 AETPLRPTED
-102 EVVHF
+102 EVVQF
-107 IQFLEVS
+107 IQFLES
-114 QLLVPEGKEER
+114 NQLLAPAEKEEL
-125 GRLRSRW
+125 GRLRTRW
-132 MQGVKPWYEQL
+132 MRGVKPWYEQL

-161 ERTLPFA
+161 QRTLPLA
-168 ELFFTRSFFT
+168 ELFMTRSFVT
-178 ILLVVFLADLYLITQ
+178 ILLVVFCADLYLVMR
-193 EWNELRRTFAYFF
+193 EWDELRRTFAYFF

-237 VRVPAMGVA
+237 VRVPAMGIA
-246 FLVLW
+246 FLVMW

-269 QLVIAS
+269 QLIIAS

-289 LLWTISPEGAAKHVL
+289 LLWTITPEGGTKQVL

-331 VSDALDFP
+331 LSDALDFP

-367 TFTASQRVGLV
+367 TFSASQRVGLV

-384 WIYRLVVFLGIALM
+384 WLYRLVVFLGIALM
-398 VYHLFFKILGIVMMI
+398 VYHLFFKILGIVMMMM
-413 LELVWFIIRPVWSE
+413 ELVWFIFRPVWSE
-427 VAYLWSRRKLVRLRI
+427 LAYLWTRRKFVRLKW
-442 SPISAVFGLF
+442 SPISLVFGLM
-452 LFIVWLVPV
+452 LVVVWLVPV
-461 SNQMTAPAVLR
+461 TNQMTAPAVLR
-472 VAQEQ
+472 VSQEQ

-482 FAAQIKSVEVRP
+482 LAAQIKSVEVRP
-494 GQVVAP
+494 GQVVEP
-500 DQILVQLDAPELQL
+500 DQVLVQLEAPELYL

-526 RSESLTSAA
+526 RTESLTSAS

-540 ERRLVLLEQIAEA
+540 ERRLVLLEQAAEA

-565 RLVVRASIRGV
+565 RLIVRATIRGV
-576 VRDMSSQIVV
+576 VRDMSPQIMP

-594 LMMRVAAP
+594 LMMRIASP
-602 APAVIEAYVS
+602 ASALIEAYVG
-612 ESSIEAVQLG
+612 ESSIESVHVG
-622 QDVTFISS
+622 QEVKFVSS
-630 RPDAASVRGVVKGID
+630 RADAPSIRGVVKSID
-645 TTGSKQIGRALLVS
+645 TTGSKQVGRPLLVS
-659 PHGGDIPAVLDRRG
+659 PHGGEIAAVLDRRG

-688 VGDVGSLPSI
+688 VGEVGGVASI

-704 IETSLVLVAQ
+704 IETSLVLVGK
-714 NFISRAL
+714 NFASRAL
-721 SIVVRESGF
+721 SIFVRESGF

>member
-1 VEIFSMAVAQPQVL
+1 MAVMQPQL
-15 AAPGVPGSPPAPESP
+15 AAVAGLALSAPAAGSPL
-30 RVPKLRED
+30 VPKLRQD
-38 IKLYPSARHRD
+38 IKLYPGPRHHD

-61 NRFFEIGWLEFE
+61 NRFFEVGWLEFE
-73 LLARWASHAKV
+73 LLARWSDHPRV
-84 DTLIAQ
+84 DGLIAQ
-90 IEAETPLRPTED
+90 VEAETPLRPTEE
-102 EVVHF
+102 EVTSF
-107 IQFLEVS
+107 IQFLDAG
-114 QLLVPEGKEER
+114 QLLIPGGNEER
-125 GRLRSRW
+125 AKLRGRW
-132 MQGVKPWYEQL
+132 MRGVKPWYEQL

-178 ILLVVFLADLYLITQ
+178 ILLVVFVIDLYLVSQ
-193 EWNELRRTFAYFF
+193 QWDELRRTFAYFF

-212 YFAIAATFSKI
+212 YFVIAGTFSKV

-259 ETWKLADRRK
+259 ETWKLADRKK
-269 QLVIAS
+269 QIVIAS
-275 AGMATELALACFAT
+275 AGMATELALALFAT
-289 LLWTISPEGAAKHVL
+289 LLWTITPEGAAKQVL

-345 GACARWWLRRTFF
+345 GACARWWIRRTFF

-367 TFTASQRVGLV
+367 TFSVAQRIGLV
-378 VFAGVT
+378 MFAAAT
-384 WIYRLVVFLGIALM
+384 WTYRLVVFFGIALM
-398 VYHLFFKILGIVMMI
+398 VYHLFFKMLGIVMMI
-413 LELVWFIIRPVWSE
+413 MELVWFIFRPVWME
-427 VAYLWSRRKLVRLRI
+427 VSYLWTRRKLVHLQW
-442 SPISAVFGLF
+442 SPLSMVFGLV
-452 LFIVWLVPV
+452 LLTVWLVPV
-461 SNQMTAPAVLR
+461 TNQLSAPAVLR
-472 VAQEQ
+472 LSQEQ
-477 PVYAP
+477 PVFAP

-494 GQVVAP
+494 GQSVEP
-500 DQILVQLDAPELQL
+500 DQVLVMLDAPELGM

-559 VEEEAE
+559 VEEETE
-565 RLVVRASIRGV
+565 RLTVRASIRGM
-576 VRDMSSQIVV
+576 VRDMSPQIVA

-612 ESSIEAVQLG
+612 ESTIEAVQIG
-622 QDVTFISS
+622 QEVKFVSS
-630 RPDAASVRGVVKGID
+630 RADAPSVRGVVRAID
-645 TTGSKQIGRALLVS
+645 STGSKQISRLLLVS
-659 PHGGDIPAVLDRRG
+659 PHGGDIAAVLDRRG
-673 GAQAQDPVYRVLIEP
+673 GAQAQDPVYKVLIDP
-688 VGDVGSLPSI
+688 VGDVGYLRTI

-714 NFISRAL
+714 NFASRAM
-721 SIVVRESGF
+721 SILVRESGF

>member
-1 VEIFSMAVAQPQVL
+1 MAVMQPQLATVSGPPQGAP
-15 AAPGVPGSPPAPESP
+15 AAPVPK
-30 RVPKLRED
+30 VPKLRQD
-38 IKLYPSARHRD
+38 IKLYPGPRHRD

-73 LLARWASHAKV
+73 LLARWPEHATV
-84 DTLIAQ
+84 DDLIAQ
-90 IEAETPLRPTED
+90 VESETPLRPTED
-102 EVVHF
+102 EVVGF
-107 IQFLEVS
+107 IRFLESS
-114 QLLVPEGKEER
+114 QLLVPGDREDR
-125 GRLRSRW
+125 GRLRDRW
-132 MQGVKPWYEQL
+132 MGAVKPWYEQM

-148 FFRVP
+148 FFRIP

-178 ILLVVFLADLYLITQ
+178 ILLVVFLLDLYLITR
-193 EWNELRRTFAYFF
+193 EWDELRRTFAYFF
-206 NLQGGL
+206 NLEGGL

-237 VRVPAMGVA
+237 VRVPAMGIA

-269 QLVIAS
+269 QIVIAS
-275 AGMATELALACFAT
+275 AGMATELAIACFAT
-289 LLWTISPEGAAKHVL
+289 LFWTITPEGPTKHVL

-331 VSDALDFP
+331 LSDALDFP

-345 GACARWWLRRTFF
+345 GAAARWWIRRTFF
-358 GLHEPLPEP
+358 GLREPLPEP
-367 TFTASQRVGLV
+367 TFTVSQRVGLV
-378 VFAGVT
+378 IFAALT
-384 WIYRLVVFLGIALM
+384 WTYRLVVFFGIALM

-413 LELVWFIIRPVWSE
+413 LELVWFIFRPIWME
-427 VAYLWSRRKLVRLRI
+427 VSYLWGKRKLVSLQW
-442 SPISAVFGLF
+442 SPLSIVFGL
-452 LFIVWLVPV
+452 LLLVVWLVPV
-461 SNQMTAPAVLR
+461 TNQMSAPAVLR

-494 GQVVAP
+494 GQVVEP
-500 DQILVQLDAPELQL
+500 DQVLVLLDAPELGM

-519 AISLASA
+519 AILLASV

-553 LAEQKS
+553 LAEQRS

-565 RLVVRASIRGV
+565 RLTVRASIRGV
-576 VRDMSSQIVV
+576 VRDMPSQIVA

-594 LMMRVAAP
+594 LMMRIAAP
-602 APAVIEAYVS
+602 GPALIEAYVS
-612 ESSIEAVQLG
+612 ESSIEAVQVG
-622 QDVTFISS
+622 QGVKFVSS
-630 RPDAASVRGVVKGID
+630 RPGAPSVRGTVKAID
-645 TTGSKQIGRALLVS
+645 TTGSKQISRQLLVS
-659 PHGGDIPAVLDRRG
+659 PHGGEIAAVLDRRG
-673 GAQAQDPVYRVLIEP
+673 AAQAQDPVYRVLIEP
-688 VGDVGSLPSI
+688 VGDTGNLRSI

-704 IETSLVLVAQ
+704 IETSLGLVAQ
-714 NFISRAL
+714 NFASRAL
-721 SIVVRESGF
+721 SILVRESGF

>member
-1 VEIFSMAVAQPQVL
+1 MAVMQPQL
-15 AAPGVPGSPPAPESP
+15 AAAGGPGMPAPQAPKVP
-30 RVPKLRED
+30 RLRQD
-38 IKLYPSARHRD
+38 IKLYPGPRHRD

-73 LLARWASHAKV
+73 LLARWGDHSKV
-84 DTLIAQ
+84 DELMARVQ
-90 IEAETPLRPTED
+90 AETPLRPTED
-102 EVVHF
+102 EVLGF
-107 IQFLEVS
+107 IQFLDSS
-114 QLLVPEGKEER
+114 QLLVPDDKEAR
-125 GRLRSRW
+125 GRLRGRW
-132 MQGVKPWYEQL
+132 MKGVKPWYEQM

-168 ELFFTRSFFT
+168 ELFFTRSFLT
-178 ILLVVFLADLYLITQ
+178 IIVGVFLVDLYLISR
-193 EWNELRRTFAYFF
+193 EWDELRRTFSYFF

-289 LLWTISPEGAAKHVL
+289 LFWTITPEGPTKQVL

-345 GACARWWLRRTFF
+345 GAAARWWLRRTFF
-358 GLHEPLPEP
+358 GLREPLPEP
-367 TFTASQRVGLV
+367 TFTAWQRVGLV
-378 VFAGVT
+378 LFAAMT
-384 WIYRLVVFLGIALM
+384 WTYRLVVFLGIALM
-398 VYHLFFKILGIVMMI
+398 VYHLFFKILGIIMM
-413 LELVWFIIRPVWSE
+413 LAELVWFIFRPVWME
-427 VAYLWSRRKLVRLRI
+427 VSYLWSKRKDVHLQW
-442 SPISAVFGLF
+442 SPLSMVFGLF
-452 LFIVWLVPV
+452 LLVLWLVPV
-461 SNQMTAPAVLR
+461 SNQMSAPAVLR

-494 GQVVAP
+494 GQVVVP
-500 DQILVQLDAPELQL
+500 DQVLVMLEAPELSM

-526 RSESLTSAA
+526 RAESLTSAA

-559 VEEEAE
+559 VEEEME
-565 RLVVRASIRGV
+565 RLTIRATIRGV
-576 VRDMSSQIVV
+576 VRDMPSQIVP

-602 APAVIEAYVS
+602 GPALIEAYVG
-612 ESSIEAVQLG
+612 ESSIEAVQVG
-622 QDVTFISS
+622 QEVKFVSS
-630 RPDAASVRGVVKGID
+630 RADAPSVRGVVKSID
-645 TTGSKQIGRALLVS
+645 TTGSKQIGRPLLVS
-659 PHGGDIPAVLDRRG
+659 PHGGDIAAVLDKRG

-688 VGDVGSLPSI
+688 VGDIGSLRSI
-698 ERGTVR
+698 ERGTAR

-714 NFISRAL
+714 NFASRAL
-721 SIVVRESGF
+721 SILVRESGF

>member
-1 VEIFSMAVAQPQVL
+1 MAVAQPQVVSAQGL
-15 AAPGVPGSPPAPESP
+15 PGGNPAPQTP
-30 RVPKLRED
+30 IVPKLRQD
-38 IKLYPSARHRD
+38 IKLYPGARHRD

-61 NRFFEIGWLEFE
+61 NRFFEIGWMEFE
-73 LLARWASHAKV
+73 LLARWGEHAKI
-84 DTLIAQ
+84 DSLIGQ

-102 EVVHF
+102 EVVQF
-107 IQFLEVS
+107 IQFLEAS
-114 QLLVPEGKEER
+114 QLLVPTGKEER
-125 GRLRSRW
+125 GRLHGRW
-132 MQGVKPWYEQL
+132 MRGVKPWYEQL

-161 ERTLPFA
+161 QRTLPLA
-168 ELFFTRSFFT
+168 ELFFTRSFLA
-178 ILLVVFLADLYLITQ
+178 IVLVVLATDLYLISR
-193 EWNELRRTFAYFF
+193 EWDELRRTFAYFF
-206 NLQGGL
+206 SLQGGL
-212 YFAIAATFSKI
+212 YFAIAASFSKV

-246 FLVLW
+246 FLVMW

-289 LLWTISPEGAAKHVL
+289 LLWTITPEGAAKHVL

-358 GLHEPLPEP
+358 GLYEPLPEP
-367 TFTASQRVGLV
+367 TFTAWQRVGLV
-378 VFAGVT
+378 AFAGIT
-384 WIYRLVVFLGIALM
+384 WIYRLVVFFGIALM
-398 VYHLFFKILGIVMMI
+398 VYHLFFKILGIVMMMM
-413 LELVWFIIRPVWSE
+413 ELVWFIFRPVWSE
-427 VAYLWSRRKLVRLRI
+427 VAYLWTRRKLVHLKW
-442 SPISAVFGLF
+442 SPLSVVFGL
-452 LFIVWLVPV
+452 LLATVWLVPV
-461 SNQMTAPAVLR
+461 TNQMTAPAVLR

-477 PVYAP
+477 PVFAP
-482 FAAQIKSVEVRP
+482 FAAQVRSVEVKA
-494 GQVVAP
+494 GQRVEP
-500 DQILVQLDAPELQL
+500 DQVLVQLDAPELGL

-526 RSESLTSAA
+526 RAESLTSAA
-535 SGKLQ
+535 SGRLQ
-540 ERRLVLLEQIAEA
+540 ERRLVLLEQAAEA

-559 VEEEAE
+559 VEEEVE
-565 RLVVRASIRGV
+565 RLTVRATMHGV
-576 VRDMSSQIVV
+576 VRDMSAHVV
-586 GRTIGTRE
+586 PGRTIGTRE
-594 LMMRVAAP
+594 LMMRITAP
-602 APAVIEAYVS
+602 SPAMIEAYIS
-612 ESSIEAVQLG
+612 ESAIEFVQVG
-622 QDVTFISS
+622 QDVNFVSS
-630 RPDAASVRGVVKGID
+630 RADAPSVRGVVKSVD

-659 PHGGDIPAVLDRRG
+659 PHGGEIAAILDRRG

-688 VGDVGSLPSI
+688 VSDLGALASI

-704 IETSLVLVAQ
+704 IETNLVLVAQ
-714 NFISRAL
+714 NFVYRAL

>member
-1 VEIFSMAVAQPQVL
+1 MAAQPQIVNVSG
-15 AAPGVPGSPPAPESP
+15 AQPGAPAPEPASP
-30 RVPKLRED
+30 KIPKLRQD
-38 IKLYPSARHRD
+38 IKLYPGPRHRD

-73 LLARWASHAKV
+73 LLARWSEHSKV
-84 DTLIAQ
+84 ADLIAQ

-102 EVVHF
+102 EVVGF
-107 IQFLEVS
+107 IQFLES
-114 QLLVPEGKEER
+114 GQLLVPADKEDRGK
-125 GRLRSRW
+125 LRNRW
-132 MQGVKPWYEQL
+132 MRGVKPWYEQL

-161 ERTLPFA
+161 ERTLPLA
-168 ELFFTRSFFT
+168 ELFFTKSFFT
-178 ILLVVFLADLYLITQ
+178 IVLLVFVVDLYLITR
-193 EWNELRRTFAYFF
+193 EWDELRRTFSYFF

-246 FLVLW
+246 FLVMW

-259 ETWKLADRRK
+259 ETWKLADRKK
-269 QLVIAS
+269 QIVIAS

-289 LLWTISPEGAAKHVL
+289 LLWTITPEGAAKHVL

-345 GACARWWLRRTFF
+345 GAAARWWIRRTFF
-358 GLHEPLPEP
+358 GLREPLPEP
-367 TFTASQRVGLV
+367 TFTVWQRVGLV
-378 VFAGVT
+378 MFAAIT
-384 WIYRLVVFLGIALM
+384 WMYRLVVFFGIALM
-398 VYHLFFKILGIVMMI
+398 VYHLFFKILGIVMMMM
-413 LELVWFIIRPVWSE
+413 ELVWFIFRPVWSE
-427 VAYLWSRRKLVRLRI
+427 LSYLWTRRKLVSLQW
-442 SPISAVFGLF
+442 SPLSLVLGVFL
-452 LFIVWLVPV
+452 LVVWLVPV
-461 SNQMTAPAVLR
+461 TNQMSAPAVLR

-482 FAAQIKSVEVRP
+482 FAAQIKAVEVSPGQIVEP
-494 GQVVAP
+494 GQV
-500 DQILVQLDAPELQL
+500 LVLLDAPELWL
-514 RAQKA
+514 RSEKA
-519 AISLASA
+519 SISIASA

-535 SGKLQ
+535 NGKLQ
-540 ERRLVLLEQIAEA
+540 ERRLVLLEQIAES
-553 LAEQKS
+553 LAEKKS
-559 VEEEAE
+559 VEEEVE
-565 RLVVRASIRGV
+565 RLTVRATIRGAI
-576 VRDMSSQIVV
+576 RDMSSQIVP

-612 ESSIEAVQLG
+612 ESNIESVQVG
-622 QDVTFISS
+622 QEVTFVSS
-630 RPDAASVRGVVKGID
+630 RSGASSVHGVVKSID
-645 TTGSKQIGRALLVS
+645 TTGSKQIARPLLVT
-659 PHGGDIPAVLDRRG
+659 PHGGDIAAVLDRRG
-673 GAQAQDPVYRVLIEP
+673 GAQAQDPVYRVLIDP
-688 VGDVGSLPSI
+688 AGDVGYLRTI

-714 NFISRAL
+714 NFVSRAL
-721 SIVVRESGF
+721 SILVRESGF

>member
-1 VEIFSMAVAQPQVL
+1 MAVAQPQPATVQGQPG
-15 AAPGVPGSPPAPESP
+15 AAKPPEPP
-30 RVPKLRED
+30 RVPTLRQD
-38 IKLYPSARHRD
+38 IKLYPGARHRD

-73 LLARWASHAKV
+73 LLARWSAHGRV
-84 DTLIAQ
+84 DALIAQ
-90 IEAETPLRPTED
+90 VEAETPLRPTED

-107 IQFLEVS
+107 IQFLEAS
-114 QLLVPEGKEER
+114 QLLVPADTGER
-125 GRLRSRW
+125 GRLRNRW
-132 MQGVKPWYEQL
+132 MKGVKPWYEQL

-148 FFRVP
+148 FFRIP

-168 ELFFTRSFFT
+168 ELFFTRSFLA
-178 ILLVVFLADLYLITQ
+178 ILLVVFLADLYLVTR
-193 EWNELRRTFAYFF
+193 EWEELRRTFAYFF

-246 FLVLW
+246 FLVMW

-289 LLWTISPEGAAKHVL
+289 LLWTITPEGAAKHVL

-345 GACARWWLRRTFF
+345 GACARWWIRRTFF
-358 GLHEPLPEP
+358 GLREPLPEP
-367 TFTASQRVGLV
+367 TFTAWQRVGLV
-378 VFAGVT
+378 AFAGIT
-384 WIYRLVVFLGIALM
+384 WTYRLVVFFGIALM
-398 VYHLFFKILGIVMMI
+398 VYHLFFKILGIVMMMM
-413 LELVWFIIRPVWSE
+413 ELVWFIFRPVWSE
-427 VAYLWSRRKLVRLRI
+427 VAYLWTRRKLVRLNW
-442 SPISAVFGLF
+442 SPISVVVGML
-452 LFIVWLVPV
+452 LLVVWLVPV
-461 SNQMTAPAVLR
+461 TNQMTAPAVLR

-482 FAAQIKSVEVRP
+482 FAAHIKSVEVRP
-494 GQVVAP
+494 GQLVEP
-500 DQILVQLDAPELQL
+500 DQVLVQLDAPDLSL

-526 RSESLTSAA
+526 HAESLTSAA

-565 RLVVRASIRGV
+565 RLTVRATIRGV
-576 VRDMSSQIVV
+576 VRDISPQIVA
-586 GRTIGTRE
+586 GRSIGTRE
-594 LMMRVAAP
+594 LMMRVTSP
-602 APAVIEAYVS
+602 APAIIEAYVS
-612 ESSIEAVQLG
+612 ESGIESVQVG
-622 QDVTFISS
+622 QEVNFISS
-630 RPDAASVRGVVKGID
+630 RADAPSVRGVVKSID
-645 TTGSKQIGRALLVS
+645 TTGSKQINRPLLAS
-659 PHGGDIPAVLDRRG
+659 PHGGEIAAVLDRRGG
-673 GAQAQDPVYRVLIEP
+673 GAQAQDPVYRVMIEP
-688 VGDVGSLPSI
+688 VGEVGALSSI

-714 NFISRAL
+714 NFASRAL
-721 SIVVRESGF
+721 SILVRESGF

>member
-1 VEIFSMAVAQPQVL
+1 MAVAQPQ
-15 AAPGVPGSPPAPESP
+15 AAALQGMPAGARPPEKPG
-30 RVPKLRED
+30 VPKLRQD
-38 IKLYPSARHRD
+38 IKLYSSARHRD

-73 LLARWASHAKV
+73 LLSRWAEHGTI

-90 IEAETPLRPTED
+90 VEAETPLRPTED
-102 EVVHF
+102 EVTQF
-107 IQFLEVS
+107 IQFLES
-114 QLLVPEGKEER
+114 GQLLVPTEKEGR
-125 GRLRSRW
+125 GRLRNRW
-132 MQGVKPWYEQL
+132 MSGVKPWYEQL
-143 FHNYL
+143 FHSYL

-161 ERTLPFA
+161 QRTLPFA
-168 ELFFTRSFFT
+168 ELFFTRSFLT
-178 ILLVVFLADLYLITQ
+178 ILLVVLCADLYLVTR
-193 EWNELRRTFAYFF
+193 EWDELRRTFAYFF
-206 NLQGGL
+206 NLQGGM
-212 YFAIAATFSKI
+212 YFAIAATFSKV

-259 ETWKLADRRK
+259 ETWKLADRQK

-275 AGMATELALACFAT
+275 AGMAVELALACFAT
-289 LLWTISPEGAAKHVL
+289 LLWTITPEGATKHVL

-367 TFTASQRVGLV
+367 TFSAWQRVGLV
-378 VFAGVT
+378 AFAGMT
-384 WIYRLVVFLGIALM
+384 WTYRLIVFFGIALM
-398 VYHLFFKILGIVMMI
+398 VYHLFFKILGIVMMMM
-413 LELVWFIIRPVWSE
+413 ELIWFIFRPVWSE
-427 VAYLWSRRKLVRLRI
+427 VAYLWKKRQQVRLQVT
-442 SPISAVFGLF
+442 PISAVFGGL
-452 LFIVWLVPV
+452 LLLIWMVPV
-461 SNQMTAPAVLR
+461 TNQMTAPAVLR

-477 PVYAP
+477 PVFAP
-482 FAAQIKSVEVRP
+482 FAAHIKSVEVRS
-494 GQVVAP
+494 GQMVEPEQV
-500 DQILVQLDAPELQL
+500 LVQLDSPDLQL
-514 RAQKA
+514 RGQKA

-526 RSESLTSAA
+526 HAESLTSAA

-559 VEEEAE
+559 VEEESE
-565 RLVVRASIRGV
+565 RLTIRATIRGA
-576 VRDMSSQIVV
+576 VRDMSPHIVA
-586 GRTIGTRE
+586 GRSIGTRE
-594 LMMRVAAP
+594 LMMRIASP
-602 APAVIEAYVS
+602 APTVIEAYVS
-612 ESSIEAVQLG
+612 ESTIESVQVG
-622 QDVTFISS
+622 QNVKFVSS
-630 RPDAASVRGVVKGID
+630 RADAPSVQGIVKSID
-645 TTGSKQIGRALLVS
+645 TTGSKQISRPLLVA

-688 VGDVGSLPSI
+688 IGEVGPLSSI

-714 NFISRAL
+714 NFVSKAL
-721 SIVVRESGF
+721 SILMRESGF

>member
-1 VEIFSMAVAQPQVL
+1 MGAVQAQ
-15 AAPGVPGSPPAPESP
+15 AAGAPGLPGGGGAPESP
-30 RVPKLRED
+30 RVPKIRQD
-38 IKLYPSARHRD
+38 IKLYPGTRHRD

-73 LLARWASHAKV
+73 LLARWASHQNV
-84 DTLIAQ
+84 DALIAQ
-90 IEAETPLRPTED
+90 VEAETPLRPTED
-102 EVVHF
+102 EVVQF
-107 IQFLEVS
+107 IRFLES
-114 QLLVPEGKEER
+114 GQLLVPTDREER

-132 MQGVKPWYEQL
+132 MSGVKPWYEQL

-168 ELFFTRSFFT
+168 ELFFTRSFVT
-178 ILLVVFLADLYLITQ
+178 ILLAVLCIDLYLVTR
-193 EWNELRRTFAYFF
+193 EWDELRRTFNYFF

-212 YFAIAATFSKI
+212 YFFIAASFSKVI
-223 LHELGHAYAAKRYG
+223 HELGHAYAAKRYG

-246 FLVLW
+246 FLVMC

-289 LLWTISPEGAAKHVL
+289 LLWTITPEGPTKNVL

-339 NLHERS
+339 NLHERA
-345 GACARWWLRRTFF
+345 GAAARWWLRRTFF
-358 GLHEPLPEP
+358 GLYEPLPEP
-367 TFTASQRVGLV
+367 TFTAMQRAGLV
-378 VFAGVT
+378 AFAFTT
-384 WIYRLVVFLGIALM
+384 WIYRLIVFFGIALM
-398 VYHLFFKILGIVMMI
+398 VYHLFFKMLGIVMMMM
-413 LELVWFIIRPVWSE
+413 ELVWFIFRPVWSE
-427 VAYLWSRRKLVRLRI
+427 VAYLWSRKALVRLQV
-442 SPISAVFGLF
+442 SPLSVVFGAL
-452 LFIVWLVPV
+452 LCLVWLVPV
-461 SNQMTAPAVLR
+461 TNQMTAPAVLR
-472 VAQEQ
+472 LAQEQ
-477 PVYAP
+477 PVFAP
-482 FAAQIKSVEVRP
+482 FAARIKSVEVRP
-494 GQVVAP
+494 GQMVEF
-500 DQILVQLDAPELQL
+500 DQVLVQLEAPELSL

-526 RSESLTSAA
+526 HAESLTSAA

-540 ERRLVLLEQIAEA
+540 EKRLVLLEQIAEA

-565 RLVVRASIRGV
+565 RLTVRATMRGV
-576 VRDMSSQIVV
+576 IRDMPAQIVA
-586 GRTIGTRE
+586 GRSIGSRE
-594 LMMRVAAP
+594 LMMRVASP
-602 APAVIEAYVS
+602 APAVIEAYIG
-612 ESSIEAVQLG
+612 ESSIESVQVG
-622 QDVTFISS
+622 QGVNFVSS
-630 RPDAASVRGVVKGID
+630 RADAPSIRGVVRTID
-645 TTGSKQIGRALLVS
+645 STGSKVINRPLLVA

-673 GAQAQDPVYRVLIEP
+673 GAQAQDPVYRVLIDP
-688 VGDVGSLPSI
+688 VGEVAALPSI

-704 IETSLVLVAQ
+704 IETSLVVVAQ
-714 NFISRAL
+714 NFVSKAL
-721 SIVVRESGF
+721 SILMRESGF

>member
-1 VEIFSMAVAQPQVL
+1 MAVMQPQL
-15 AAPGVPGSPPAPESP
+15 APAAGKPGAPAAAPVPK
-30 RVPKLRED
+30 VPKLRQD
-38 IKLYPSARHRD
+38 IKLYPGTRHRD

-73 LLARWASHAKV
+73 LLARWAENATIDK
-84 DTLIAQ
+84 LIGHV
-90 IEAETPLRPTED
+90 EAETPLRPSED
-102 EVVHF
+102 EVLGF
-107 IQFLEVS
+107 IQFLENS
-114 QLLVPEGKEER
+114 QLLVPSDKEER
-125 GRLRSRW
+125 GRLRNRW
-132 MQGVKPWYEQL
+132 MGGVKPWYEQL

-178 ILLVVFLADLYLITQ
+178 ILLLVFLVDLYLVSR
-193 EWNELRRTFAYFF
+193 EWDELRRTFAYFF

-212 YFAIAATFSKI
+212 YFVIAASFSKV

-246 FLVLW
+246 FLVLC

-259 ETWKLADRRK
+259 ETWKLADRKK

-275 AGMATELALACFAT
+275 AGMATELALAIFST
-289 LLWTISPEGAAKHVL
+289 LLWTVTPEGPTKHVL

-311 WVMTLAV
+311 WVMTLAI

-331 VSDALDFP
+331 TSDALDFP

-345 GACARWWLRRTFF
+345 GAAARWWLRRTFF
-358 GLHEPLPEP
+358 GLHESLPEP
-367 TFTASQRVGLV
+367 TFTDGQRAGLV
-378 VFAGVT
+378 VFAFVT

-398 VYHLFFKILGIVMMI
+398 VYYLFFKILGIVLMF
-413 LELVWFIIRPVWSE
+413 LELIWFIFKPVWSE
-427 VAYLWSRRKLVRLRI
+427 VSYLWKQRAKVSLRI
-442 SPISAVFGLF
+442 SPISMVFGLV
-452 LFIVWLVPV
+452 LLVVWLVPV
-461 SNQMTAPAVLR
+461 TNQMTAPAVLR
-472 VAQEQ
+472 AAHEQ
-477 PVYAP
+477 PVFAP

-494 GQVVAP
+494 GEIVEP
-500 DQILVQLDAPELQL
+500 DQVLVTLEAPELAV

-526 RSESLTSAA
+526 RAESLTSAA

-559 VEEEAE
+559 VEEETE
-565 RLVVRASIRGV
+565 RLVVRATIRGA
-576 VRDMSSQIVV
+576 VRDMSPHIVP

-594 LMMRVAAP
+594 LMMRIAGQAP
-602 APAVIEAYVS
+602 ATIEAYVS
-612 ESSIEAVQLG
+612 ESNIEAVQLG
-622 QDVTFISS
+622 QVVKFVSS
-630 RPDAASVRGVVKGID
+630 RADAASVRGVVKSID
-645 TTGSKQIGRALLVS
+645 TTGTKQISRALLVS

-673 GAQAQDPVYRVLIEP
+673 NAQAQVPVYRVLIEP
-688 VGDVGSLPSI
+688 VGDVGYLHSI

-714 NFISRAL
+714 NFASRAM
-721 SIVVRESGF
+721 SILLRESGF